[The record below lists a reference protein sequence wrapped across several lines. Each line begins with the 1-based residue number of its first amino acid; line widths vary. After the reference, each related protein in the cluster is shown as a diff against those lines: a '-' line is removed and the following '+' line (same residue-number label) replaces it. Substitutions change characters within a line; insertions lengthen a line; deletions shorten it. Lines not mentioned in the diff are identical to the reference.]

1 MMFSVLSFFDI
12 LAHHLNLER
21 NKVDGLIIF
30 DLEEREI
37 EEILGV
43 QNSIHRKRFRNG
55 NESIE
60 ISMKTLLF
68 RD

>member
-1 MMFSVLSFFDI
+1 MSLFFT
-12 LAHHLNLER
+12 LEL

-30 DLEEREI
+30 DLEEKEI

-55 NESIE
+55 NQPISIE
-60 ISMKTLLF
+60 N
-68 RD
+68 